1 MLSSY
6 DTHPAPVGHAAPT
19 LADVLDAIDLADS
32 PATRVQAAADALA
45 AMGFRRVVI
54 SLRDASLNVTLSVS
68 AGSADPTAI
77 AGYAMQSL
85 PGAVWRR
92 RFTQLERFRVGE
104 LFLLDGSDP
113 WVAREFFA
121 AEPSPRGDGRTWLPT
136 DLMIAPLY
144 GAEHDLLGIVK
155 LAAPCDGRRATESK
169 RRDVAS
175 LVRHLAARLA
185 YDALQGLARR
195 RSERLQRLQEA
206 GAAMA
211 RSLDEHEIMRELARQ
226 ATRATRAEGVTIGL
240 PDLGQDL
247 LATALRVVRGVERQR
262 GVVRLGD
269 GIVAEVARTGRPI
282 RVGDR
287 DADRAR
293 EKAGLA
299 PYLSTYDVMGDSG
312 PAASMLAVPLLAGIH
327 LLGVLVV
334 HAASTE
340 VFSADDE
347 EMLATMGSQA
357 ATAVA
362 NARRYAESER
372 ERRQTEALAD
382 VARAVGE
389 SLRLG
394 EVLRLILRH
403 SVSLLGAEGACVAL
417 RHDDYLHIVAAV
429 GAADV
434 LAGVHLPVASSLLG
448 KAVTENQLFV
458 SNDFRNDPRSSRA
471 VQRLASIQRT
481 AIAPL
486 MTARG
491 TIGAISVINREQPF
505 TNDDARVLQRLADH
519 VAVAIV
525 NARLFEEVERATRE
539 WKVAFDAIASGMV
552 VLDDALLVRRC
563 NARAA
568 ELCGTVIANLLGK
581 PFGPSL
587 LGSHASDVASLA
599 ALVHRSLAD
608 EVPQREIVRNESG
621 ERLYEFL
628 VAPHP
633 AGGCVVTFDDVTS
646 LHRLTERHRSVLEM
660 VTDAIVI
667 TGLDGRISF
676 ANLASHTLFRTG
688 ALVGQPVASL
698 IAAESLDEVMGRER
712 ATREGGQQRY
722 QCDVVCADGA
732 RRRVTISTA
741 PLFEVGLVTGTVA
754 CLRDITDQR
763 ADDVASARPAPPDE
777 CVLESASDAIFTLDA
792 TGRFTSVNQ
801 ALLTAT
807 AQTREALIGRLCA
820 AVFDPRDH
828 GRAQHLLERTLAGEC
843 LRQQLRYTVAQG
855 TPRVGALT
863 TSPIV
868 DAGVVVG
875 VLAIMCDVTDAEL
888 QREASVQRERLAT
901 AGHVLHGMAG
911 ALNHTLTNLLAL
923 TNQLV
928 ESPAP
933 NGHHAVAVSNTSL
946 HLSLRDGEG

>member
-6 DTHPAPVGHAAPT
+6 DTYPAPVGHAAPT

-45 AMGFRRVVI
+45 AMGFGRVVI

-185 YDALQGLARR
+185 YDSLQGLARR

-247 LATALRVVRGVERQR
+247 LATALRMVRGVERQR

-269 GIVAEVARTGRPI
+269 GIVAEVARTGRPV

-539 WKVAFDAIASGMV
+539 WKIAFDAIASGMV

-587 LGSHASDVASLA
+587 LGSHASDIASLA
-599 ALVHRSLAD
+599 ALVHRSLAE
-608 EVPQREIVRNESG
+608 EVPQREIVRDESG

-676 ANLASHTLFRTG
+676 ANVASHTLFRTG

-698 IAAESLDEVMGRER
+698 MAAESLDEVMGRER
-712 ATREGGQQRY
+712 ATREGMQQRY

-732 RRRVTISTA
+732 RRRVSISTA

-763 ADDVASARPAPPDE
+763 ADDIASARSAPPDD
-777 CVLESASDAIFTLDA
+777 CVPESASDAIFTLDA

-807 AQTREALIGRLCA
+807 AQTRETLIGQLCA
-820 AVFDPRDH
+820 VVFDPRDH

-843 LRQQLRYTVAQG
+843 VRQQLRYTVAQG

-875 VLAIMCDVTDAEL
+875 VLAIMCDVTDAQL
-888 QREASVQRERLAT
+888 QREANAQRERLAT

-933 NGHHAVAVSNTSL
+933 EGPGHHAVAVANTSL
-946 HLSLRDGEG
+946 HLS